1 MVVSHD
7 RCFMDKTV
15 DTLLVLDGQG
25 GISGFVGTCSEYLQ
39 LLAQEEKAPKDH
51 PAKATASTPASEP
64 QQATNSG
71 PEAATRQST
80 TPQPR
85 RRTYKEQQEWLSLEE
100 SIMIQEERKTELEAL
115 LSGGES
121 DFSRLGVLTE
131 EYNQLTQSLDTAYL
145 RWEELAELK
154 DY

>member
-1 MVVSHD
+1 
-7 RCFMDKTV
+7 
-15 DTLLVLDGQG
+15 
-25 GISGFVGTCSEYLQ
+25 
-39 LLAQEEKAPKDH
+39 
-51 PAKATASTPASEP
+51 
-64 QQATNSG
+64 
-71 PEAATRQST
+71 
-80 TPQPR
+80 
-85 RRTYKEQQEWLSLEE
+85 
-100 SIMIQEERKTELEAL
+100 MIQEERKTELEAL